1 MNHWMMPNVPQLP
14 AGKSK
19 RPPPPIDDEAEGS
32 ATGEPAGEPRPGLDL
47 RPGCVYGV
55 VTRERVDELA
65 AELAE
70 IKSRLNQ
77 LFTLIVGGIVVDVL
91 LRIAGLG

>member
-1 MNHWMMPNVPQLP
+1 MNHSMMPHVPWLP

-19 RPPPPIDDEAEGS
+19 RFDAEAAGS
-32 ATGEPAGEPRPGLDL
+32 ASDDPAGQPRPGLDL

-55 VTRERVDELA
+55 VTREKVDELA
-65 AELAE
+65 AELTE